1 MKFKIKNIRIGDIL
15 MFNDGDMEVTG
26 IEYRSELIHVRDSIA
41 DTHSYS
47 FKDVL
52 SNCAGIKK

>member
-1 MKFKIKNIRIGDIL
+1 